1 MFIVDS
7 HCHLDALDYE
17 NLHKDIAD
25 VVTKANARDVKH
37 LLAIGVTDVYKRQH
51 SPLSNGRWI

>member
-7 HCHLDALDYE
+7 HCHLDALIMK

-25 VVTKANARDVKH
+25 VVAKAQARDVKH
-37 LLAIGVTDVYKRQH
+37 LLEGLA
-51 SPLSNGRWI
+51 

>member
-25 VVTKANARDVKH
+25 VVAKAQRTRCEAF
-37 LLAIGVTDVYKRQH
+37 IGDWRNIK
-51 SPLSNGRWI
+51 PF